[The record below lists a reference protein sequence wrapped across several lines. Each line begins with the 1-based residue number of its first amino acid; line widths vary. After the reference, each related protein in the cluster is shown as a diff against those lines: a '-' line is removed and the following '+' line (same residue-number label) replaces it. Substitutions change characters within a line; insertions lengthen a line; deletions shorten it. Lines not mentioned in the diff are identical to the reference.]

1 MKKTKI
7 HPLFIAYIILLVIMG
22 QASSVLVYFL
32 CVAPHEIAHA
42 YVAKRLG
49 YKLQKFSLMPY
60 GVCLNYNTNCFYNN
74 DEILIAIAGPIANI
88 SLAILTTALWWIF
101 PTTYALTHQFCF
113 ANLVIF
119 MFNILPCYPL
129 DGGRVL
135 VGFLN
140 QKMSRKKSIKIA
152 LLFNIATSLLFVFAF
167 ILGIFYG
174 KLNFN
179 LIIIAL
185 FLFAGIIDPQN
196 MSKYEYI
203 KYKKNPQSLKNK
215 ALKVKSI
222 CISAKMPIYKLL
234 PKLSKN
240 KYNVVYVLMKNTSV
254 KIINENT
261 IEQILQKHLPT
272 STFEQIFALYN

>member
-1 MKKTKI
+1 MLQTSYKLQCICVKCANLQYFFMLCICSYKYFQNIWGRCTVKKTKI

-22 QASSVLVYFL
+22 QTSSVLVYFL

-119 MFNILPCYPL
+119 MFNI
-129 DGGRVL
+129 
-135 VGFLN
+135 
-140 QKMSRKKSIKIA
+140 
-152 LLFNIATSLLFVFAF
+152 
-167 ILGIFYG
+167 
-174 KLNFN
+174 
-179 LIIIAL
+179 
-185 FLFAGIIDPQN
+185 
-196 MSKYEYI
+196 
-203 KYKKNPQSLKNK
+203 
-215 ALKVKSI
+215 
-222 CISAKMPIYKLL
+222 
-234 PKLSKN
+234 
-240 KYNVVYVLMKNTSV
+240 
-254 KIINENT
+254 
-261 IEQILQKHLPT
+261 
-272 STFEQIFALYN
+272 